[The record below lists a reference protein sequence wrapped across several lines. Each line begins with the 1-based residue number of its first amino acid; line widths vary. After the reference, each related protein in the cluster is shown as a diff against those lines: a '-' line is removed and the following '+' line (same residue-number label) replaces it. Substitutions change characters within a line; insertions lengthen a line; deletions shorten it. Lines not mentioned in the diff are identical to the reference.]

1 MCPAVAHLGKGF
13 LVVARW
19 SEVFRLQDEAAV
31 ALTESAS
38 ATTTDPPF
46 LIFSIAYMPGS
57 GRADKAAVFEI
68 GSISSETQGN
78 VQNRK
83 VIPKQ

>member
-1 MCPAVAHLGKGF
+1 MCPAVAHLGKGS

-38 ATTTDPPF
+38 ATTTDPRF
-46 LIFSIAYMPGS
+46 
-57 GRADKAAVFEI
+57 
-68 GSISSETQGN
+68 
-78 VQNRK
+78 
-83 VIPKQ
+83 